1 MGKIKLL
8 LLPIALIMIFII
20 MTSCQQADSSS
31 EIIEESS
38 AINGRVVAEAT
49 DDPITGA
56 YVIILETS
64 QKMEEKDEA
73 NLV

>member
-8 LLPIALIMIFII
+8 LLPITLIMIFII

-38 AINGRVVAEAT
+38 AI
-49 DDPITGA
+49 TGA